1 MFGFIAIS
9 EFPHSS
15 SSEMLNRNNG
25 EVISLVLNLQNSINV
40 TLSIQ
45 K

>member
-1 MFGFIAIS
+1 MFGFIAMS
-9 EFPHSS
+9 EFSHCS
-15 SSEMLNRNNG
+15 SSEMLNRSNG